1 MSITI
6 TNPKIAE
13 LEKQLQAEKDR
24 ELSDRKA
31 RLWAMVKDL
40 SQDDLKLLGWIIHVH
55 FHGDGEDD

>member
-13 LEKQLQAEKDR
+13 LEKQLETEKNR
-24 ELSDRKA
+24 ELGDRKA

>member
-13 LEKQLQAEKDR
+13 LEKQLEAEKNR
-24 ELSDRKA
+24 ELGDRKA